1 MTIWSVSSRWLDV
14 FEDEVSVLQPR
25 DGSLGSDIS
34 CCAEFGIMCASGES
48 YSDLILLRD
57 DCGGGLYEFFE
68 ERLAFAGLISRSQ
81 SVC

>member
-1 MTIWSVSSRWLDV
+1 
-14 FEDEVSVLQPR
+14 
-25 DGSLGSDIS
+25 
-34 CCAEFGIMCASGES
+34 MCASGES